1 MATKEQAIELHDFH
15 PSEGDLETEILAGLS
30 RDPKQLPPK
39 YFYDKVG
46 AELFDAITETPE
58 YYPTRTEQTIMLDR
72 AQEIANLVGPQ
83 ASLIEFGSGSGL
95 KTRILLENLHELAAY
110 VPVDIS
116 RKQLLDVAREFSSDY
131 PNIEVLPVCADF
143 TKPFDLPSPKV
154 APLKNVVFFPGSTIG
169 NFLPD
174 HALEL
179 LKAMA
184 RIACKGG
191 ALIIGVDLKKDE
203 KILELAYN
211 DKAGIT
217 AEFNRNMLV
226 RMNRELQADFDLEQF
241 KHEAIYNADKGRIEM
256 HLVSEMEQTVSVAG
270 KQISFDEGE
279 SIHTENSHKFSLEE
293 FALVSSEAGFQVERV
308 WTDPERLFSVQYL
321 TCRW

>member
-1 MATKEQAIELHDFH
+1 MATKEQAIKLHDFH
-15 PSEGDLETEILAGLS
+15 PSEGDLETEILDGLS
-30 RDPKQLPPK
+30 SDPKQLPPK

-72 AQEIANLVGPQ
+72 VQEIADLVGPT

-95 KTRILLENLHELAAY
+95 KTRILLENLPELAAY

-116 RKQLLDVAREFSSDY
+116 KKQLLDVAHEFSADY
-131 PNIEVLPVCADF
+131 PEIEILPVCADF
-143 TKPFDLPSPKV
+143 TQPFDLPSPRV
-154 APLKNVVFFPGSTIG
+154 MPLKNVVFFPGSTIG

-174 HALEL
+174 HALAL
-179 LKAMA
+179 LKQMA

-203 KILELAYN
+203 KILERAYN

-256 HLVSEMEQTVSVAG
+256 HLVSESDQTVSVAG
-270 KQISFDEGE
+270 RAISFDEGE
-279 SIHTENSHKFSLEE
+279 SIHTENSHKFSLTE
-293 FALVSSEAGFQVERV
+293 FAAVAAEAGFQVERV

-321 TCRW
+321 TCRV

>member
-1 MATKEQAIELHDFH
+1 MATKEQAIKLHDYH
-15 PSEGDLETEILAGLS
+15 PSEGDLETEILKGLS
-30 RDPKQLPPK
+30 GDPKQLPPK

-72 AQEIANLVGPQ
+72 AQEIAELVGPQ

-95 KTRILLENLHELAAY
+95 KTRILLENLPELAAY

-116 RKQLLDVAREFSSDY
+116 KKQLLDVAREFSGDY

-143 TKPFDLPSPKV
+143 TKPFDLPSPRV
-154 APLKNVVFFPGSTIG
+154 MPLKNVVFFPGSTIG

-203 KILELAYN
+203 KILERAYN
-211 DKAGIT
+211 DEAGVT
-217 AEFNRNMLV
+217 AQFNRNMLV
-226 RMNRELQADFDLEQF
+226 LELLEI
-241 KHEAIYNADKGRIEM
+241 KI
-256 HLVSEMEQTVSVAG
+256 
-270 KQISFDEGE
+270 
-279 SIHTENSHKFSLEE
+279 SLELPIHANE
-293 FALVSSEAGFQVERV
+293 
-308 WTDPERLFSVQYL
+308 
-321 TCRW
+321 